1 MHKIADEKVKKY
13 VDELGEEYK
22 VLLFEQLVANSN
34 ALEELS
40 VSKLIRLDE
49 EVKYYLRTKDIN
61 KRKNKYYFLG
71 GLYVFM
77 GVFMYLLM
85 SIIDTFNEVKFLS
98 TYGLIQLMSMVV
110 SIIGVCIFI
119 LSFLLDNRRKKFNSH
134 ALDDYYKR
142 KILEYEVISKWR
154 ELEGLYYDI
163 SQDQGATRGPMSLI
177 KFLLKDGLISDEEMN
192 VLKRLLQKRNTI
204 VHDNKTNLPMD
215 ELNKDL
221 EDTNKII
228 DKIQNIIS

>member
-1 MHKIADEKVKKY
+1 MNKIADEKVKKY

-22 VLLFEQLVANSN
+22 ALLFEQLIANSN
-34 ALEELS
+34 KLEELS

-49 EVKYYLRTKDIN
+49 EVKHYLRTKNIN

-77 GVFMYLLM
+77 GVFIYLLM
-85 SIIDTFNEVKFLS
+85 NIIDTFNEVKFIS
-98 TYGLIQLMSMVV
+98 TYELIQLMSMIV

-119 LSFLLDNRRKKFNSH
+119 LSFLLDNRSKKFYSPT
-134 ALDDYYKR
+134 LDDYYKR
-142 KILEYEVISKWR
+142 QILEYEIISKWR

-163 SQDQGATRGPMSLI
+163 SQDQDVTKGPMSVI
-177 KFLLKDGLISDEEMN
+177 KFLLKDGLISDEDMN
-192 VLKRLLQKRNTI
+192 VLKRLLQKRNII
-204 VHDNKTNLPMD
+204 VHENKINLPVD

>member
-1 MHKIADEKVKKY
+1 MNKIADEKVKKY

-22 VLLFEQLVANSN
+22 TLLFEQLIANSN
-34 ALEELS
+34 KLEELS

-49 EVKYYLRTKDIN
+49 EVKHYLRTKNIN

-77 GVFMYLLM
+77 GIFIYLLM
-85 SIIDTFNEVKFLS
+85 NIINTFNEVKFIS
-98 TYGLIQLMSMVV
+98 TYELIQLMSMIV

-119 LSFLLDNRRKKFNSH
+119 LSFLLDNRSKKFYSH
-134 ALDDYYKR
+134 TLDDYYKR

-163 SQDQGATRGPMSLI
+163 SQDQDATKGPMSMI
-177 KFLLKDGLISDEEMN
+177 KFLLKDGLISDEDMN
-192 VLKRLLQKRNTI
+192 VLKSLLQKRNII
-204 VHDNKTNLPMD
+204 VHENKIKLPVD